1 MNMRKDFEQTG
12 DLRHASHDMYW
23 ECMRHIAIAQV
34 NKYLFFK
41 EMPAEFDQY
50 DALVGHGYAGF
61 VCKARN
67 EGRYTPGS
75 AAPMQAKYRHENRP
89 VFFTGTEI
97 QIIGCQFKN
106 HFATVMGKI
115 PASDEF
121 ICWLDNTA
129 AVTMT
134 SRILKGDVVE
144 RHTGL
149 SLSQWVK
156 TSRSHERESILER
169 RREREEFTAKM
180 FPAGQMD
187 EIEPWEELMRAPTP
201 PAIFIPPPVPVPIIA
216 SSGFTEGKWLKQKE
230 LTGLGLDVV
239 IMSETYRAGKYH
251 MRVGRIGNLLEH
263 VPYKACA
270 WITGQIAGIQF
281 RSVRSDG
288 TPFHTILQ
296 SPARSAM
303 DNMLHIIQADTLN
316 QLVVKDM
323 ILLCKVR
330 VSTYVHVQTYSQQS
344 RISDFKVG
352 EELHRSE
359 TRATLLNA
367 VLITSRS
374 MKPPK
379 KSDASFILDG
389 SDVDPRVRHSI
400 FTY

>member
-23 ECMRHIAIAQV
+23 ECMQRIAIAQV

-97 QIIGCQFKN
+97 QIIGGQFKN

-115 PASDEF
+115 PASDEL
-121 ICWLDNTA
+121 ICWLDNT

-156 TSRSHERESILER
+156 TSRSHEREFILER
-169 RREREEFTAKM
+169 RREREEFAAKM

-216 SSGFTEGKWLKQKE
+216 SGGFTEG
-230 LTGLGLDVV
+230 
-239 IMSETYRAGKYH
+239 
-251 MRVGRIGNLLEH
+251 N
-263 VPYKACA
+263 A

-296 SPARSAM
+296 SPDRNAM
-303 DNMLHIIQADTLN
+303 DNMLNIIQADTLN
-316 QLVVKDM
+316 QLVVKDIM
-323 ILLCKVR
+323 
-330 VSTYVHVQTYSQQS
+330 
-344 RISDFKVG
+344 ISDFKVG
-352 EELHRSE
+352 ELVKVQACLYRRDGYEHQRP
-359 TRATLLNA
+359 
-367 VLITSRS
+367 
-374 MKPPK
+374 MKVYAAGYLCG
-379 KSDASFILDG
+379 DRMRFVG
-389 SDVDPRVRHSI
+389 ER
-400 FTY
+400 